1 MASRRGRYEVASNVV
16 HIHHVLRQWRWVDP
30 AQRDPR
36 KLIPVTLYSL
46 AFFVPTIVQGLG
58 YRGISTQLHSVPPYV
73 CSTFVALVAC
83 WTGDSLRHR
92 GLFVVGAGCVS
103 IIGYAMYLTST
114 NTRVLYASLFLQ
126 VIGAYSVAPLQS
138 TWMREWLVSWLTGGE
153 LASRNSHLQ

>member
-1 MASRRGRYEVASNVV
+1 MLYALAYFTPSEFAVYHLMSTKVNILIVA
-16 HIHHVLRQWRWVDP
+16 
-30 AQRDPR
+30 
-36 KLIPVTLYSL
+36 
-46 AFFVPTIVQGLG
+46 IVQGLG
-58 YRGISTQLHSVPPYV
+58 YRGTAIQLNSVPPYV

-138 TWMREWLVSWLTGGE
+138 TWMREWLVSRLTGGPG
-153 LASRNSHLQ
+153 LAGRNSHLQ